1 MDFVDPPESE
11 APSTSI
17 HRGRHDHND
26 PAGLENPDMIN
37 KEDSIQTMKRILISI
52 WSPYA
57 RFLLKWYREDQELQV
72 RLKRS
77 DQVVQKV
84 IQGNEEDM
92 GSAAVSNLNIL
103 KSLYHGMFEI
113 DDLRKNSYA
122 ITSPSSSSSSVL
134 AGQVV
139 SLMESVL
146 QNLNDTFIFLA
157 DNTST
162 SSPTIILHAKE
173 EQVEGLKERLIVF
186 RNFLWLIPNPLLI
199 NYQDCVCVFDGAQMI
214 ALTIPPFLY
223 VVVCSINDEELT
235 WELGDA
241 FRLLLAGIGNIIS
254 ELIDEYLETLLMAAA
269 SHYDYDDYDDNPS
282 IDEKGLEFLDYLI
295 HKLKL
300 MMWSGNEDGKDQF
313 DILIDEL
320 SFLRCNFMEDLLLF
334 NLKNPIIKEI
344 ISLTISTRALIF
356 KVASLVCK
364 SRDFKEEDE
373 RIVEYCCFKIP
384 DLLGAVDDIRQ
395 KASDLF
401 NHYFFSSRKSW
412 QSSNCPSTTNV
423 LEYVNFIINKLEQ
436 LLRSKAHPLN
446 ALEPH
451 MEKVNEQLVFLRKL
465 LCDIAQLLGNSH
477 MEFLL
482 TRFKDA
488 AYQTEYVID
497 SFVATGEGS
506 IWGHKLGL
514 FVVIEDFKILH
525 KELKAAMLTMMT
537 TCDTVIPTIS
547 SSSLLQANYY
557 VKGGS
562 KGEIYNMVEA
572 IDNKLVGFKGAEA
585 EIIELLTGG
594 SRQLKIVSIVGMPGL
609 GKTTLANSVYKH
621 PSINLHFHVHA

>member
-17 HRGRHDHND
+17 HRGRHNHND

-92 GSAAVSNLNIL
+92 GSTAVSNLNIL

-122 ITSPSSSSSSVL
+122 ITSPSSSSSSVF
-134 AGQVV
+134 AGEVV

-173 EQVEGLKERLIVF
+173 EQVEGLKERLIFF

-241 FRLLLAGIGNIIS
+241 FRLLLAG
-254 ELIDEYLETLLMAAA
+254 
-269 SHYDYDDYDDNPS
+269 
-282 IDEKGLEFLDYLI
+282 
-295 HKLKL
+295 
-300 MMWSGNEDGKDQF
+300 
-313 DILIDEL
+313 
-320 SFLRCNFMEDLLLF
+320 LF
-334 NLKNPIIKEI
+334 
-344 ISLTISTRALIF
+344 IF
-356 KVASLVCK
+356 KFSDK
-364 SRDFKEEDE
+364 TEDE
-373 RIVEYCCFKIP
+373 QIANYCCLKTP
-384 DLLGAVDDIRQ
+384 DLLKAVDDTKQ

-401 NHYFFSSRKSW
+401 NDYFFSSRKSL
-412 QSSNCPSTTNV
+412 QSSNCPSNTNV
-423 LEYVNFIINKLEQ
+423 LEYVNFIISKLEKQ
-436 LLRSKAHPLN
+436 FCSKADPIN
-446 ALEPH
+446 ALKRH
-451 MEKVNEQLVFLRKL
+451 MENAYEQLVSMRKL
-465 LCDIAQLLGNSH
+465 LCDIAQHLGNSH

-488 AYQTEYVID
+488 AYQAEYIID
-497 SFVATGEGS
+497 SYVAGEGL

-514 FVVIEDFKILH
+514 FVVIKDVKILY
-525 KELKAAMLTMMT
+525 KELKAAFLTMTMA
-537 TCDTVIPTIS
+537 CDTVIPTIS
-547 SSSLLQANYY
+547 SSAPSQANYH

-562 KGEIYNMVEA
+562 KGEIHNKYKFLRVLDLGNAWIRCSADASDLLNITELVHLRCLAIRLLTDEIPSEIGNLQNLETFFITGVFLPVKLVKLPEA
-572 IDNKLVGFKGAEA
+572 IW
-585 EIIELLTGG
+585 
-594 SRQLKIVSIVGMPGL
+594 
-609 GKTTLANSVYKH
+609 TLASSSATD
-621 PSINLHFHVHA
+621 SINQIVEEQRDMSNDQLNVTFVCMV

>member
-92 GSAAVSNLNIL
+92 GSTAVSNLNIL

-122 ITSPSSSSSSVL
+122 ITSPSSSSSSVF
-134 AGQVV
+134 AGEV
-139 SLMESVL
+139 
-146 QNLNDTFIFLA
+146 
-157 DNTST
+157 
-162 SSPTIILHAKE
+162 E

-241 FRLLLAGIGNIIS
+241 FRLLLAGIDNIIS

-300 MMWSGNEDGKDQF
+300 MMWSGNEDGK
-313 DILIDEL
+313 E

-488 AYQTEYVID
+488 AYQAEYVID
-497 SFVATGEGS
+497 SFMATGEGS

-562 KGEIYNMVEA
+562 KGEIYNMYEFLRVLDLGNVRLGSCA
-572 IDNKLVGFKGAEA
+572 DTSDFVNIAKLVHLSSSAADSVNQILEEQRDMSNVRLNVIVVG
-585 EIIELLTGG
+585 IVRSCNHGG
-594 SRQLKIVSIVGMPGL
+594 SGDVL
-609 GKTTLANSVYKH
+609 SVRR
-621 PSINLHFHVHA
+621 